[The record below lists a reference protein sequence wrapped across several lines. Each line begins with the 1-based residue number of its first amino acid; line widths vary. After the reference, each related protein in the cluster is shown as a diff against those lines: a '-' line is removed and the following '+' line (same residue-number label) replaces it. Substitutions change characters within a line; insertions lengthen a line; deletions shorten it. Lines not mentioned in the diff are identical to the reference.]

1 MLGPCWRRAGQE
13 GALALYFVFPT
24 PLSFFFKLS
33 TSKHCRPSKDC
44 KPDDMLK
51 GYWRQATEDQ
61 PRIPGPQLKSISP
74 LVSPLRCEVQIER
87 VYVTCTCKYVL
98 VGTLRHC

>member
-61 PRIPGPQLKSISP
+61 PRILCTRATAEEYIPPCLSVAMRGSDRTS
-74 LVSPLRCEVQIER
+74 LR
-87 VYVTCTCKYVL
+87 YLYM
-98 VGTLRHC
+98 